1 MSVPPSREVPIS
13 PDLRHARLE
22 AVSGAVSRAPLYP
35 GLRPA
40 KLACL
45 PWAGGLNSRRQLHR
59 QLINPALLP
68 VTNTFTLAS
77 SLPTTTTSTAA
88 LA

>member
-13 PDLRHARLE
+13 PDLPHARLE
-22 AVSGAVSRAPLYP
+22 AVGGAVSRAPLYP
-35 GLRPA
+35 GLSPA

-59 QLINPALLP
+59 QLINPALPP
-68 VTNTFTLAS
+68 VTNTFALAS
-77 SLPTTTTSTAA
+77 SLPSAA
-88 LA
+88 SCTEPLY